1 MKVILTNSA
10 LGVFLLIALL
20 IGVFIGEL
28 RPSFIPQTLQTPI
41 NIDIPKGAGFNEIT
55 NFLVSG
61 GLIRSRLAFKLY
73 AIFSGQAEH
82 LKSGRYAFNSPLSI
96 PSLIKILVKGPAEIS
111 AVIFP
116 GMTLKEIDERLAS
129 LGVIDGEDLINYN
142 LAKGFSNSEADYFF
156 VKEAISL
163 EGYLLPDTYRF
174 YPGSDIEITV
184 KKILNNFKIK
194 ALPLIQETGG
204 AIDKNGKM
212 PRILTLA
219 SYLEKEVIDDD
230 EREIVAGIFEKRL
243 KAGMP
248 LQIDATVIYAKCL
261 GEFLNCP
268 ALQKND
274 YTIDSL
280 YNTYRYPG
288 LTPTPI
294 ANPSLESIKAV
305 LNKKSSSYWYYLSD
319 PKTKKTIF
327 SEDFNE
333 HNRNRA
339 KHLLNK

>member
-1 MKVILTNSA
+1 MKTILTNSA
-10 LGVFLLIALL
+10 LGVFLLIMLL
-20 IGVFIGEL
+20 IGIFVNGLSPGSAPQLIQ
-28 RPSFIPQTLQTPI
+28 IPTSV
-41 NIDIPKGAGFNEIT
+41 DIQKGTGLNEIT
-55 NFLVSG
+55 NLLISK
-61 GLIRSRLAFKLY
+61 GLIRSGLIFKLY
-73 AIFSGQAEH
+73 AIFSGEAKH
-82 LKSGRYAFNSPLSI
+82 LKSGRYVFYSPVSI
-96 PSLIKILVKGPAEIS
+96 PSLIKTLGEGPAEIS

-129 LGVIDGEDLINYN
+129 LGVIDSGDLMNYN
-142 LAKGFSNSEADYFF
+142 STKGFNNLEADYFF
-156 VKEAISL
+156 VKKAVSL

-174 YPGSDIEITV
+174 YPNSDIKIIV
-184 KKILNNFKIK
+184 KKILNNFKEK
-194 ALPLIQETGG
+194 VLPLFQETSRT
-204 AIDKNGKM
+204 IDKNDKM
-212 PRILTLA
+212 PRILILA

-230 EREIVAGIFEKRL
+230 ERKIVAGIFEKRL

-268 ALQKND
+268 ALKKSD
-274 YTIDSL
+274 YAIDSP
-280 YNTYRYPG
+280 YNTYRYSG

-305 LNKKSSSYWYYLSD
+305 LNKKSSPYWYYLSD

-333 HNRNRA
+333 HNRNVA
-339 KHLLNK
+339 KYLLNK